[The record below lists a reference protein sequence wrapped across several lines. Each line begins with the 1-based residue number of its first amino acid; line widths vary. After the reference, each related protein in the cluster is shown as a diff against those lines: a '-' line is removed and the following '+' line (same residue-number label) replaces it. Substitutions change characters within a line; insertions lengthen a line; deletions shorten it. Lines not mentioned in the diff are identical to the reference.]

1 MPVACFYLPQVAIAC
16 ERSRLPHLWGEATA
30 LADTNQNLLVVS
42 EEALRTGVQV
52 GQSALSAR
60 AFCPSLI
67 VLPYDREAYETSLA
81 SVWDVFAIESSFV
94 EPVSPELCF
103 VELQGKEV
111 LERAQWLAN
120 ALATRIFTPVFV
132 GLAESKLVAEQA
144 AKRSSEG
151 KILTIALGEEAR
163 FLAPLALEQ
172 IAQIDLP
179 TKQRLQR
186 LGVKHFGDLL
196 RLPERELQRQFKQ
209 KGWLLQQLAQGRDGD
224 RVRPLYPPPMLEQWL
239 PFEEE
244 VCDRASLEY
253 ALRWCAERLSRDLV
267 SRHEFCRSLAL
278 QVWLHDETLV
288 QEREK
293 LSLPMDITSDLYRA
307 LLRLLSR
314 MRIDLPVVAVEVKA
328 SDLGAGGALQMTLP
342 DMDKA
347 SLQKSKRARLEKTLV
362 ALRRRYGMGAVI
374 PLALL
379 HRAKRIH
386 LWTHPLTKLRN
397 EPVQVVV
404 NGEGEPVRY
413 YRRGRLYSVKRIRDR
428 WKESD
433 WRWDGL
439 SERTAYR
446 IETEPSG
453 DYELIHYEVQWR
465 LGGVSD

>member
-16 ERSRLPHLWGEATA
+16 ERSRLPHLWGEAVA
-30 LADTNQNLLVVS
+30 LADINQNLLVVS
-42 EEALRTGVQV
+42 AEAQHAGVQV
-52 GQSALSAR
+52 GQSVISAR

-67 VLPYDREAYETSLA
+67 VLPYDREAYETSLT
-81 SVWDVFAIESSFV
+81 SIWDVFAIESSFV
-94 EPVSPELCF
+94 EPASPEICF
-103 VELQGKEV
+103 VELHGKEV

-144 AKRSSEG
+144 AKHASEG
-151 KILTIALGEEAR
+151 KILTIALGEEVR

-172 IAQIDLP
+172 IAQIDPP

-186 LGVKHFGDLL
+186 LGVKRFGDLL

-224 RVRPLYPPPMLEQWL
+224 RVRPLYPPPMLEQWF

-244 VCDRASLEY
+244 VCDRASVEY
-253 ALRWCAERLSRDLV
+253 ALQQCAERLSRDLFE
-267 SRHEFCRSLAL
+267 RREFCRSLTL
-278 QVWLHDETLV
+278 RVWLHNETLLQE
-288 QEREK
+288 QER
-293 LSLPMDITSDLYRA
+293 LPAPIDTSTA
-307 LLRLLSR
+307 LFHALKRLLSR
-314 MRIDLPVVAVEVKA
+314 LRVDLPVIAVEAKA
-328 SDLGAGGALQMTLP
+328 AELGAGGALQMALP
-342 DMDKA
+342 DMDEA
-347 SLQKSKRARLEKTLV
+347 SLLKSKHARLEKTLV

-374 PLALL
+374 SLALL
-379 HRAKRIH
+379 HKAKRIH
-386 LWTHPLTKLRN
+386 LWTHPLTKMRN
-397 EPVQVVV
+397 ESVQVVT

-413 YRRGRLYSVKRIRDR
+413 YRRGRLYAVKRIRDR
-428 WKESD
+428 WKESE

-453 DYELIHYEVQWR
+453 DYELIRYEVQWR